1 VKLFQ
6 KYVTPGLLVA
16 IVALVVALTGSS
28 IALPGK
34 KSVDANDL
42 KKSVVRTKAL
52 SNGAVTKR
60 KLADDAVG
68 AAELGTINTRSATI
82 ALPGPGTPYAETTA
96 NCQAG
101 ETVISGDASVD
112 NQTVSEYVF
121 VLESHKEGNGWH
133 ARAYTDLGGTP
144 RTLTVN
150 AYCLAP

>member
-6 KYVTPGLLVA
+6 KHLSPGLLVA
-16 IVALVVALTGSS
+16 IAALVVALTGTS

-34 KSVDANDL
+34 KSVDANDF

-52 SNGAVTKR
+52 RNGAVTKR

-68 AAELGTINTRSATI
+68 AAELGTINTRTATI
-82 ALPGPGTPYAETTA
+82 TLPGPGTPYAETTA

-101 ETVISGDASVD
+101 ERVISGDASVN

-121 VLESHKEGNGWH
+121 VLESHQQGNGWH
-133 ARAYTDLGGTP
+133 ARAYTDLGP
-144 RTLTVN
+144 IERTLTVN